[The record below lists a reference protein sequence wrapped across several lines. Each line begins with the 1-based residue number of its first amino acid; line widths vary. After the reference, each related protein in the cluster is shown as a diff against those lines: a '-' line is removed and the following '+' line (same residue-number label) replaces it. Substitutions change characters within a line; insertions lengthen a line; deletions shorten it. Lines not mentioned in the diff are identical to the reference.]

1 MISRVIYSIALSVAI
16 LTFILCMISNISLF
30 TSIVRSLVV
39 FVGVLF
45 SFFVA
50 SSILSLSLRAQGKV
64 TDERKEEADKE
75 KRKKV
80 NAE

>member
-64 TDERKEEADKE
+64 MDEEKKGVDKEERKK
-75 KRKKV
+75 
-80 NAE
+80 